1 MFRVTLGC
9 IDKTWNGPGINREIV
24 FKLSTNSEPRNEA
37 ICLSKSAVH
46 TCKRCRMYVLGT
58 EELKSAEHI
67 LRGSFPE
74 SLKVYGCLYNIN
86 RGKPYNWEVI
96 ADSWPDFR
104 AIICKPTPQ
113 SRQDYQDR
121 EGDLNMC
128 HIYAK
133 DKESLQ
139 KLLGTSGLLEWS
151 QFTLLAGV
159 DSKHLDAVKELAA
172 RKNTP
177 TKMGVGMFLMTLEDA
192 SHLKDPES
200 DLASRLKPLTT
211 AHAELV
217 NSKWKHGSSKSS
229 YNSIVS
235 FISNYPSL
243 CVTAEDGT
251 PVSWLLLSHYCTLC
265 LLYTSPEHR
274 RKGHARLLVT
284 TMARALLE
292 QGRPVYTIVEEGNDP
307 SYSLFTSLG
316 FSHKPDFCPVWFQ
329 LNPR

>member
-1 MFRVTLGC
+1 
-9 IDKTWNGPGINREIV
+9 
-24 FKLSTNSEPRNEA
+24 
-37 ICLSKSAVH
+37 
-46 TCKRCRMYVLGT
+46 MYVLCT
-58 EELKSAEHI
+58 EELKSAEQI
-67 LRGSFPE
+67 LKGLFPE

-104 AIICKPTPQ
+104 AIICKPKHQ

-121 EGDLNMC
+121 EGDCNMC

-133 DKESLQ
+133 DKGSLQ
-139 KLLGTSGLLEWS
+139 KLLGTSGLLDWS

-172 RKNTP
+172 CKNTP
-177 TKMGVGMFLMTLEDA
+177 TETELVMFVMTLEDA

-217 NSKWKHGSSKSS
+217 NSTWKYGSSKCS

-235 FISNYPSL
+235 YISNYPSL

-251 PVSWLLLSHYCTLC
+251 PVSWLLMSHHGTLG

-292 QGRPVYTIVEEGNDP
+292 QGRPIYAFVEEGNNP

-316 FSHKPDFCPVWFQ
+316 FSHKPDFRPVWFQ

>member
-1 MFRVTLGC
+1 
-9 IDKTWNGPGINREIV
+9 
-24 FKLSTNSEPRNEA
+24 
-37 ICLSKSAVH
+37 
-46 TCKRCRMYVLGT
+46 MYVLGT
-58 EELKSAEHI
+58 EELKSTEHI
-67 LRGSFPE
+67 LRGLFPE
-74 SLKVYGCLYNIN
+74 SLRVYGCLYNIN

-113 SRQDYQDR
+113 LRQDCQDQ
-121 EGDLNMC
+121 EEDLNMY
-128 HIYAK
+128 HIYTK
-133 DKESLQ
+133 DKESLK
-139 KLLGTSGLLEWS
+139 KLLGTSGLIDWS

-172 RKNTP
+172 CKNTP
-177 TKMGVGMFLMTLEDA
+177 TKTQVVMFVMTLEDA

-217 NSKWKHGSSKSS
+217 NSTWKYGSRECS

-235 FISNYPSL
+235 YISNYPSL

-251 PVSWLLLSHYCTLC
+251 PVSWLLLYHHSALG

-292 QGRPVYTIVEEGNDP
+292 QGRPVYGFVEEDNVA

-316 FSHKPDFCPVWFQ
+316 FSHKPDYRPVWFQ

>member
-1 MFRVTLGC
+1 MF
-9 IDKTWNGPGINREIV
+9 
-24 FKLSTNSEPRNEA
+24 
-37 ICLSKSAVH
+37 
-46 TCKRCRMYVLGT
+46 VLGT

-74 SLKVYGCLYNIN
+74 SLRVYGCLYNIN

-96 ADSWPDFR
+96 SDSWPDFR
-104 AIICKPTPQ
+104 AIICKPKLQ

-121 EGDLNMC
+121 EGDCNMC

-139 KLLGTSGLLEWS
+139 NLLGTSGLLDWS

-159 DSKHLDAVKELAA
+159 DGKHLDAVKELAA
-172 RKNTP
+172 CKNTP
-177 TKMGVGMFLMTLEDA
+177 TKMQGFMFAMTLED
-192 SHLKDPES
+192 SNHLKDPES

-217 NSKWKHGSSKSS
+217 NSTWKYGSSKCS

-235 FISNYPSL
+235 YISNYPSL

-251 PVSWLLLSHYCTLC
+251 PVSWLLMSHHGTLG

-292 QGRPVYTIVEEGNDP
+292 QGRPIYAFVEEGNNP

-316 FSHKPDFCPVWFQ
+316 FSHKPDFRPVWFQ